1 MSCQLT
7 HQAPNRTLKPL
18 KGDKKKIRNQ
28 NKSKGNKIQI
38 WFCVVHFV
46 LATSRKLLNDALLL
60 VCSLYL
66 APSFSLC
73 ASLSRSF
80 SKSLKMSELW
90 QAFELH
96 SQPIVTEASWTL
108 PKIKRGSRKA
118 RPARRYVCIYKHIYL
133 YYIYPLT
140 VYNFNTKHYDF
151 GNCNSVASHWEHVSF
166 VVARCNAFCVINI
179 NISAER
185 NKTRLEFVRSSSPD

>member
-60 VCSLYL
+60 ICSLSISL
-66 APSFSLC
+66 PPSLC
-73 ASLSRSF
+73 APLSRSF

-118 RPARRYVCIYKHIYL
+118 RPARRYVYIQV
-133 YYIYPLT
+133 YIYIIYIHLLYTISIQSITNLEIAIPLPLT
-140 VYNFNTKHYDF
+140 ENMLPLWMR
-151 GNCNSVASHWEHVSF
+151 VATHF
-166 VVARCNAFCVINI
+166 VW
-179 NISAER
+179 
-185 NKTRLEFVRSSSPD
+185 